1 MEMLAMHI
9 FSANVANETVRAGK
23 TREYACMCKCVCDYN
38 ALITIVNNTSKVE
51 RYLILFDR
59 QSTVVCILHE
69 LTEIISVIIVVV
81 FVVVEL
87 SIRNI
92 EIRVGVAYLFEAIL

>member
-1 MEMLAMHI
+1 MLC
-9 FSANVANETVRAGK
+9 VRV
-23 TREYACMCKCVCDYN
+23 CVCDYN

-69 LTEIISVIIVVV
+69 LTEIISVIVIVVV
-81 FVVVEL
+81 FVLVVVEL
-87 SIRNI
+87 SILNI
-92 EIRVGVAYLFEAIL
+92 EIRALQ